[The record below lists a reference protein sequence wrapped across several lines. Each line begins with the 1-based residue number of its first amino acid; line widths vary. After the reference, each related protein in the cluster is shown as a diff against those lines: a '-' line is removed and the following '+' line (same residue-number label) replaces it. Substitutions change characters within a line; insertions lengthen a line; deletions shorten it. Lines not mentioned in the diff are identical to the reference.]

1 MSFLIY
7 QAVRT
12 DFECI
17 IWRGW
22 EIRFW
27 TMIQKVKE
35 DKRKCSKQKKPANQL
50 ISWQAVNTS
59 VSVSLISHLFL
70 LLLFSHCHVQLFCDV
85 LDCSLPG
92 SLVLWISQARILEY
106 VAIYLSYINFASFH
120 LVKYILVKGKVEK
133 GKHLQLQIQKWVNFS
148 ETSFKS
154 FMSQ

>member
-17 IWRGW
+17 IWPGW

-27 TMIQKVKE
+27 MMIQKVKE
-35 DKRKCSKQKKPANQL
+35 DKRKCSKQKKPAKQL

-59 VSVSLISHLFL
+59 VSVSLISCLFL
-70 LLLFSHCHVQLFCDV
+70 FLFSRCHVQLFCDL

-92 SLVLWISQARILEY
+92 SLVLRISQARILEY
-106 VAIYLSYINFASFH
+106 VALYFSYVNFASLH
-120 LVKYILVKGKVEK
+120 LVRYILVEGKVEK
-133 GKHLQLQIQKWVNFS
+133 GKHLQLQIQK
-148 ETSFKS
+148 
-154 FMSQ
+154 